1 MFQCSIFTY
10 SVILYSV
17 LLLVVLLLA
26 FVLGALL
33 ALLCLARPHL
43 NIYNQRSVKV
53 INKPFKPKHTNNVNR
68 RRILRRTRILES
80 STSSEGEASTSVRPN
95 RAPGSFA
102 RYSGHPTESPSAPPS
117 YESRRE
123 PETNESYSQSRSDS
137 ETPPPPYQLLRR
149 NSSSSQSS
157 LQTVRSNNRAES
169 EDRQLLFREDSPSD

>member
-1 MFQCSIFTY
+1 M
-10 SVILYSV
+10 LYSV

-43 NIYNQRSVKV
+43 NIYNSKSVKV

-102 RYSGHPTESPSAPPS
+102 RYSGHPTDSPSAPPS
-117 YESRRE
+117 YEA
-123 PETNESYSQSRSDS
+123 S

-157 LQTVRSNNRAES
+157 LQTVRTNNRAES
-169 EDRQLLFREDSPSD
+169 EERQLLFREDSPSD